1 MAETTRIASR
11 LQEQLQHLTSAN
23 LQTPDTQLS
32 AGASTPERMPKA
44 LAPSAGASAPADVAC
59 GLAPSWSPW
68 SGDGPR
74 SPRGVGGVPPA
85 LVGGRGGRLGGG
97 GALRAR
103 APHVTVGGNA
113 AVQTSQSA
121 RARSAPKLRAED
133 GARHREL
140 ARLRY
145 MMSKPPSR
153 EASAASLAREKQ
165 LEKAGPGAPAVSS
178 VAAVATGAAEGAV
191 KVERQTS
198 DGSSKGSASGRNG
211 SLSAGA
217 SKLRATAAVTAGGG
231 TLAGGRSKPLVG
243 RAWAAKGGAA
253 HGRGAGR
260 AGAAGALS
268 ANGSLAKGT
277 AAAKAPSAAGGNSA
291 AASKAAAAAASLA
304 AGGLLNKSAAGSSAG
319 SGAAG
324 ETASEDSA
332 LLNVS
337 GEWSEAAAA
346 LRADKTEDGV
356 IDDEVSEL
364 LGASEPAAT
373 PADGEATQAAEVA
386 ELLGEE

>member
-1 MAETTRIASR
+1 
-11 LQEQLQHLTSAN
+11 
-23 LQTPDTQLS
+23 
-32 AGASTPERMPKA
+32 MPKA

-74 SPRGVGGVPPA
+74 SPRGLAGSAPA

-97 GALRAR
+97 GAARTCSPCHRGWQRRAVQTEPICARKERAKIASGGRSTASGAR
-103 APHVTVGGNA
+103 APSVHDEQA
-113 AVQTSQSA
+113 
-121 RARSAPKLRAED
+121 
-133 GARHREL
+133 
-140 ARLRY
+140 
-145 MMSKPPSR
+145 PSR

-386 ELLGEE
+386 ELLGEEERRRHSMPPLQAACQAHPKGFPSHLAPGCARSGGLG